1 MKRSTKKVV
10 AVSLTSAMILSMTSC
25 AFLDKS
31 KDEVLEAADTYAK
44 NMAACSV
51 DKLAKLTVSDF
62 EDDQE
67 EWAGKLD
74 FSEGEI
80 YTADAAEA
88 VSAIADTISY
98 EIDEESAEASK
109 KSGEGSVDVT
119 FTIADYESLLED
131 DSLASVDDFVAA
143 VGDADTVEISVTL
156 EFEKDDED
164 WLCSNYGKAFDALYA
179 FTGESYVFT
188 LPVTECLDATN
199 LEWWFTD
206 NGDDTAPVYTNA
218 TQISAELPIDES
230 LNYDASLPGVRAEL
244 TVNGAVIFTS
254 ENSSDLWAHTT
265 DVDAAYLDES
275 GEYFAAGTYT
285 ITYYLDDEV
294 ILSGSATV
302 NVEATAT
309 PTAAPAATG
318 GMADDVGYNAYY
330 TDSSDPFYNGSSV
343 PVWFNSD
350 NGVYASGV
358 AQIEYTIERL
368 DDTLGDVTYEYYY
381 SADGSYDTAELVY
394 TNTVSCNTS
403 YSDGEYYECTY
414 DNPADG
420 YYCII
425 VYHGGVQQG
434 AGVCSVGM

>member
-10 AVSLTSAMILSMTSC
+10 AASVASAMILSMTSC

-31 KDEVLEAADTYAK
+31 KDEVLEAAESYAK
-44 NMAACSV
+44 EMASCNV

-164 WLCSNYGKAFDALYA
+164 WLCSNYSKAFGSLYA
-179 FTGESYVFT
+179 FTEGDYEFT
-188 LPVTECLDATN
+188 LPVSECLDSTT

-206 NGDDTAPVYTNA
+206 NGDNAAPVYTNA
-218 TQISAELPIDES
+218 TQISAELPLDES
-230 LNYDASLPGVRAEL
+230 LNYDHDLPGVRAEL
-244 TVNGAVIFTS
+244 TVNGNVIFTT
-254 ENSSDLWAHTT
+254 ENSYDLWAHTY

-285 ITYYLDDEV
+285 VTYYLDDEV

-302 NVEATAT
+302 SVEAPAT
-309 PTAAPAATG
+309 TTTTTSGAEMEA
-318 GMADDVGYNAYY
+318 DVGYNHYY
-330 TDSSDPFYNGSSV
+330 TDSSDDFYNYTGV

-350 NGVYASGV
+350 NGVYASGTT
-358 AQIEYTIERL
+358 QIEYTIERL
-368 DDTLGDVTYEYYY
+368 DETLGDVTYEYYY
-381 SADGSYDTAELVY
+381 SAEGSYDTATLVY
-394 TNTVSCNTS
+394 TNTVSAAS
-403 YSDGEYYECTY
+403 YSDGDFYECTY
-414 DNPADG
+414 NENVADG
-420 YYCII
+420 YYVII
-425 VYHGGVQQG
+425 VYYGGVQED
-434 AGVCSVGM
+434 AGVCRVGS